1 MTPEEFDR
9 AATLTVGQLS
19 RLAGIADNRTT
30 LRLLR
35 AGGVRVLRV
44 GRRHVVERLALHAAL
59 PGFYE
64 ALLAR
69 LTGREEVHPSN

>member
-9 AATLTVGQLS
+9 AAVLTVGQIA
-19 RLAGIADNRTT
+19 RVAGMKNNRTT

-35 AGGVRVLRV
+35 GGGVPILRA
-44 GRRHVVERLALHAAL
+44 GRRHVVERLALRTAM

-64 ALLAR
+64 ALVTKVA
-69 LTGREEVHPSN
+69 EQSADWS